1 MLLILLVGD
10 VAALYWML
18 VVNGEAVGLLL
29 VPLLGQVDILCCQV
43 RIGHIMVRLRI
54 LLDG

>member
-43 RIGHIMVRLRI
+43 GIGHIMVRLRI
-54 LLDG
+54 LLD